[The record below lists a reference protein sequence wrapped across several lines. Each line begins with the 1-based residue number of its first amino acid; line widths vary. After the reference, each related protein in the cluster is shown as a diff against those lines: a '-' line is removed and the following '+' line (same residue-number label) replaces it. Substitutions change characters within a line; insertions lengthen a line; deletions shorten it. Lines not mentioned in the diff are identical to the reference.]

1 MASVRSAAVGTLYK
15 DYFTILAGVS
25 EPLQALVAAHVTC
38 VIQKKHSRC
47 VCLCAIVLLQ
57 GRRQSWLQCYNHDC
71 MLFARAASL
80 MVGLVFLNMV
90 EKNNS
95 IGYNVPVRLGNW

>member
-1 MASVRSAAVGTLYK
+1 
-15 DYFTILAGVS
+15 
-25 EPLQALVAAHVTC
+25 
-38 VIQKKHSRC
+38 
-47 VCLCAIVLLQ
+47 
-57 GRRQSWLQCYNHDC
+57 

-90 EKNNS
+90 DKNNN